1 MNRGFIIAALLAALP
16 LQACARTADKEPV
29 PGTPPANAPVVVTQ
43 IGEDSPPDNSPP
55 VSLIRPTKWVAGT
68 NYRVLVSPLPTEAAA
83 GKVEVVEFFWYGC
96 GHCYALEETL
106 AGWAKT
112 RPGFIQ
118 FRRIHVMWAPIH
130 QQHAKLYFTMLA
142 LGREDLHG
150 KIFEEIHKN
159 RNLLAAQD
167 PAASRALQQ
176 AFFEKNGV
184 SKKDFDGAFDSM
196 GVAANLQKAADAS
209 NRYAVESVPTL
220 AINGKFT
227 TEVSMAGSPAM
238 LVDLVNDLAAAE
250 LNPGKKN

>member
-1 MNRGFIIAALLAALP
+1 MNRVIVIAALLAAIP
-16 LQACARTADKEPV
+16 LQACSRTGDKEAA
-29 PGTPPANAPVVVTQ
+29 PGMPPANAPVVVTQ
-43 IGEDSPPDNSPP
+43 IGEDSAPANTPPP
-55 VSLIRPTKWVAGT
+55 SLVRPTKWVAGT
-68 NYRVLVSPLPTEAAA
+68 NYRVLVSPLPTDAPA
-83 GKVEVVEFFWYGC
+83 GKVEVIEFFWYGC
-96 GHCYALEETL
+96 GHCYALEDTL
-106 AGWAKT
+106 TGWAKT

-118 FRRIHVMWAPIH
+118 FRRLHVMWAPVH

-176 AFFEKNGV
+176 SFFEKNGV
-184 SKKDFDGAFDSM
+184 SKKDFDAAFDSM
-196 GVAANLQKAADAS
+196 AVATNMQRAADAS
-209 NRYAVESVPTL
+209 NRYAVESVPAF

-250 LNPGKKN
+250 LDSGQKK